1 MDIDTSK
8 LLELSIGLGAAALV
22 LKIIFDF
29 LKPVLDKF
37 LGSDKKE
44 PSIARQVE
52 SCCEILQGMRHK
64 VDELH
69 SWHNVRNADG
79 VPVWYVPSALE
90 KAIQALAANIN
101 EQTAVL
107 RGVAEIQKDT
117 CAFMDRLERSLSRSK
132 EAQ

>member
-1 MDIDTSK
+1 MDIDTSR
-8 LLELSIGLGAAALV
+8 LLELSIGLGAAVVV

-29 LKPVLDKF
+29 LKPVLDKL
-37 LGSDKKE
+37 LGNDKKE
-44 PSIARQVE
+44 PSMSRQVE
-52 SCCEILQGMRHK
+52 SCCEMLQSMRHK

-117 CAFMDRLERSLSRSK
+117 CTFMDRLERSLSRSK
-132 EAQ
+132 EAP